1 MIKFGV
7 IGCGKMGG
15 AIIEG
20 LISSKTVAKE
30 NISVYEVNEN
40 VISSLTEKGFNVC
53 KNVNDLVKNCNV
65 LLFAIKPQELKNL
78 LDTITEQ
85 NSDLLILSIMAGVK
99 ISTLQSHFKTARIAR
114 IMPNTCAQIGL
125 SASSVCFNDLC
136 DLTDKETAKQIIRSF
151 GSVTEI
157 TEDLMDEVIPLA
169 GSFTAYAY
177 LFMKSFVESGIKRG
191 VTEEVAKSL
200 VISSMIGSAKMYEQF
215 GDIDTLIKNVCSKGG
230 TTLAGL
236 DKLYEGD
243 FQKVIENCYNA
254 CADRSKELS
263 KL

>member
-1 MIKFGV
+1 MIKLGV
-7 IGCGKMGG
+7 IGCGKMGS

-20 LISSKTVAKE
+20 LLLNKTVLKE
-30 NISVYEVNEN
+30 NIKVYEVNGN
-40 VISSLTEKGFNVC
+40 VLADLKNKGFEVC
-53 KNVNDLVKNCNV
+53 PDVNDLVKKSNV

-78 LDTITEQ
+78 LSHITVQ
-85 NSDLLILSIMAGVK
+85 NDDLLIMSIMAGVK

-125 SASSVCFNDLC
+125 SASSVCFNGLC
-136 DLTDKETAKQIIRSF
+136 DEADKKTAETIIRSF
-151 GSVTEI
+151 GTVAEI

-191 VTEEVAKSL
+191 VDEDIAKSL
-200 VISSMIGSAKMYEQF
+200 VISSMIGSAKMYEKF